1 MLFGVIS
8 VAALVVWLLSG
19 MLESPPGG
27 VRRCEIPRS
36 YDVVC
41 NGLIY
46 TNISKESMGIVI
58 SQTVGRDCRVT
69 ENC

>member
-8 VAALVVWLLSG
+8 VAALTVWLLMG
-19 MLESPPGG
+19 TLEGPLRG
-27 VRRCEIPRS
+27 CEAPQS
-36 YDVVC
+36 YDIEC
-41 NGLIY
+41 DGLIY
-46 TNISKESMGIVI
+46 RNLSMESMKFVI